1 MEKLKIDDLMNYRFL
16 SEITAS
22 PSGKKAAFLVKQADR
37 KKNGYASWV
46 YIVDFSTE
54 EVRKLTSFGA
64 EKNLVFDDEET
75 VLFSSERKPE
85 DKAKELEE
93 KTVFYRISLKGGEA
107 ERAFEIPYAVDRF
120 RKVSDGQY
128 AVSAVL
134 DLNRPEDEEERKEYQ
149 DYHILEELPYWENGA
164 YFVSRL
170 RSTLFL
176 FEEAAGD
183 CKKVTEPLFAL
194 GEGYV

>member
-93 KTVFYRISLKGGEA
+93 G
-107 ERAFEIPYAVDRF
+107 
-120 RKVSDGQY
+120 VSG
-128 AVSAVL
+128 
-134 DLNRPEDEEERKEYQ
+134 
-149 DYHILEELPYWENGA
+149 LPYSGRA
-164 YFVSRL
+164 SV
-170 RSTLFL
+170 
-176 FEEAAGD
+176 
-183 CKKVTEPLFAL
+183 L
-194 GEGYV
+194 GERSLFRFKTAQHLVSLRRGSGRLQKGHGAAFCTRGFPGVPGQALLYRSVL